1 MSKLQRSMIDMLNHF
16 DPEFGLIIDL
26 FAGGGGAS
34 EGIRAALGRDPDV
47 AVNHDPEAIS
57 MHTVNHHDTMHFTAD
72 VFEVDPMTIWPEYPV
87 GLLWA
92 SPACTHFSKARGSKP
107 VCKQLRSLAWI
118 VVKWARL
125 RKPAQ
130 IYLENVEEFTDWG
143 PVLDDGQPCPIRK
156 GETFNRFV
164 SELQKLGY
172 DVEWRE
178 VKAHEYGAPTIRK
191 RLFMV
196 ARCDGKEIVW
206 PEPTNG
212 DPKSAEVK
220 SGKRKPFRTAA
231 EIIDWSIPGNSIF
244 MENDEIKAKKLRI
257 KRPLK
262 DTSLR
267 RIGKGLNKFVFKNPD
282 PYTVDQSWI
291 VKYYGGVIGSSIHD
305 PLPTVTTADHNAL
318 STAKLAPFVST
329 YFGERNG
336 EADGRGTTL
345 DKPLSTITSG
355 GLRHALVLPAI
366 APFVMMNNTGHP
378 GGAIDSA
385 LPTITTGNH
394 HALIS
399 PVLIGIDNGSSK
411 SASWS
416 PEAPLTTI
424 VTENR
429 HALVENRM
437 VQLPHVVRDFKSS
450 IGSSMN
456 EPIGTITTQG
466 NGKAALCVSHA
477 VKFRGTNYGYPMSDP
492 VHTITASGTHQGLVT
507 SYLSSFY
514 GNAEDI
520 GSSMDDPL
528 RTVTTK
534 DRFAK
539 VDIVLDPITGALWD
553 SETMKRIIAVREFI
567 QTYCGDD
574 LSDDERMGIVTIK
587 GLRYQIVDISLRMLK
602 PRELYNAQGFR
613 PDYIIDRTVDHK
625 PITGTAQVRM
635 VGNSVCPPAAEAI
648 IRANQNA
655 PYKQVPILEEAA

>member
-1 MSKLQRSMIDMLNHF
+1 MLNHF
-16 DPEFGLIIDL
+16 DPDFGPIIDL

-57 MHTVNHHDTMHFTAD
+57 MHIMNHHDTMHFTAD
-72 VFEVDPMTIWPEYPV
+72 VFEVDPKTIFPEYPV

-125 RKPAQ
+125 RKPKQ
-130 IYLENVEEFTDWG
+130 IYLENVEEFLSWG

-156 GETFNRFV
+156 GETFKRFV
-164 SELQKLGY
+164 ADLEKLGY
-172 DVEWRE
+172 NVEWRE

-196 ARCDGKEIVW
+196 ARCDGQEIVW
-206 PEPTNG
+206 PEPTHG
-212 DPKSAEVK
+212 DPKSLEVK
-220 SGKRKPFRTAA
+220 SGKCKPFRTAA

-267 RIGKGLNKFVFKNPD
+267 RIGKGLNKFVFKNAD
-282 PYTVDQSWI
+282 PFIVTVNHSSVNDNFRGQ
-291 VKYYGGVIGSSIHD
+291 SIHD
-305 PLPTVTTADHNAL
+305 PLQTVTLKHGFGVVTP
-318 STAKLAPFVST
+318 KLAPFVST

-336 EADGRGTTL
+336 EADGRGATL

-355 GLRHALVLPAI
+355 GLRH
-366 APFVMMNNTGHP
+366 
-378 GGAIDSA
+378 S
-385 LPTITTGNH
+385 
-394 HALIS
+394 LIS

-411 SASWS
+411 STSWS

-456 EPIGTITTQG
+456 DPIGTITTQG

-507 SYLSSFY
+507 SYLNSFY

-539 VDIVLDPITGALWD
+539 VDIVLDPTTGALWD
-553 SETMKRIIAVREFI
+553 SETMERIIAVREFI

-625 PITGTAQVRM
+625 LITGTAQVRM

-648 IRANQNA
+648 IRANQNT

>member
-1 MSKLQRSMIDMLNHF
+1 MSKLQLSMTDMLNHF
-16 DPEFGLIIDL
+16 DPDFGLIIDL

-57 MHTVNHHDTMHFTAD
+57 MHTMNHHDTMHFTAD
-72 VFEVDPMTIWPEYPV
+72 VFEVDPKTIFPEYPV

-130 IYLENVEEFTDWG
+130 IYLENVEEFLSWG

-156 GETFNRFV
+156 GDTFKRFV
-164 SELQKLGY
+164 ADLEKLGY
-172 DVEWRE
+172 AVEWRE

-206 PEPTNG
+206 PKPTHG
-212 DPKSAEVK
+212 DPKSLEVK

-244 MENDEIKAKKLRI
+244 MSTEEIKAKKLRI

-267 RIGKGLNKFVFKNPD
+267 RIGKGLNKFVFKNHD

-291 VKYYGGVIGSSIHD
+291 VKYYKGVVGSSINN

-345 DKPLSTITSG
+345 NKPLSTITSG
-355 GLRHALVLPAI
+355 GMRHALVLPTI

-429 HALVENRM
+429 HALVENHM
-437 VQLPHVVRDFKSS
+437 VQLPHIVRDFKSS

-456 EPIGTITTQG
+456 DPIGTITTQG

-477 VKFRGTNYGYPMSDP
+477 IKFRGTNYGYPMSDP
-492 VHTITASGTHQGLVT
+492 VHTITASGTHQGVVT
-507 SYLSSFY
+507 SYLNSFY

-520 GSSMDDPL
+520 GSSMYDPL

-534 DRFAK
+534 DRFSK
-539 VDIVLDPITGALWD
+539 VDIVLDPVTGALWD
-553 SETMKRIIAVREFI
+553 SETMNLIIAVREFI
-567 QTYCGDD
+567 QTYCGDN
-574 LSDDERMGIVTIK
+574 LSEDESMGIVTIK
-587 GLRYQIVDISLRMLK
+587 GMKYQIVDIKLRMLK

-613 PDYIIDRTVDHK
+613 PDYIIDRTIDHK
-625 PITGTAQVRM
+625 PITGTAQARM

-655 PYKQVPILEEAA
+655 PFKTVPIFEEAA

>member
-1 MSKLQRSMIDMLNHF
+1 MSKLQLSMSDMLNHF
-16 DPEFGLIIDL
+16 DPDFGLIIDL

-156 GETFNRFV
+156 GETFTRFV

-212 DPKSAEVK
+212 DPKSPEVK
-220 SGKRKPFRTAA
+220 SGKHKPFRTAA

-244 MENDEIKAKKLRI
+244 MRTEEIKAKKLRI

-267 RIGKGLNKFVFKNPD
+267 RIGKGLNKFVFKNTD

-291 VKYYGGVIGSSIHD
+291 VKYYKGIVGSSIND

-336 EADGRGTTL
+336 EADGRGATL

-355 GLRHALVLPAI
+355 GMRHALVLPTI

-378 GGAIDSA
+378 GGAIDQA

-399 PVLIGIDNGSSK
+399 PLLIGIDNGSSK

-429 HALVENRM
+429 HALVENHL

-456 EPIGTITTQG
+456 DPIGTITTQG

-492 VHTITASGTHQGLVT
+492 VHTITAAGTHQGLVT
-507 SYLSSFY
+507 SYLNSFY
-514 GNAEDI
+514 GNAEDV

-528 RTVTTK
+528 RTVMTK
-534 DRFAK
+534 DRFGK
-539 VDIVLDPITGALWD
+539 VDVVLDPVTGALWD
-553 SETMKRIIAVREFI
+553 SETMERIIAVREFI

-655 PYKQVPILEEAA
+655 PFKTVPIFEEAA

>member
-1 MSKLQRSMIDMLNHF
+1 MSKIQLSMSDILNHF

-72 VFEVDPMTIWPEYPV
+72 VFEVDPKSIFPEYPV

-118 VVKWARL
+118 VVKWAKL

-156 GETFNRFV
+156 GETFTRFV
-164 SELQKLGY
+164 SELEKLGY

-244 MENDEIKAKKLRI
+244 MGNDEIKSKKLRI

-267 RIGKGLNKFVFKNPD
+267 RIGKGLDKFVFKNAD

-291 VKYYGGVIGSSIHD
+291 VKYYKGVVGSSIHD

-336 EADGRGTTL
+336 EADGRGATL
-345 DKPLSTITSG
+345 DKPLTTITSG
-355 GLRHALVLPAI
+355 GMRHSI
-366 APFVMMNNTGHP
+366 
-378 GGAIDSA
+378 
-385 LPTITTGNH
+385 
-394 HALIS
+394 IS

-456 EPIGTITTQG
+456 DPIGTITTQG

-507 SYLSSFY
+507 SYLNSFY

-553 SETMKRIIAVREFI
+553 SKTMERIIAVREFI

-574 LSDDERMGIVTIK
+574 LSYDERMGIVTIK

-613 PDYIIDRTVDHK
+613 SDYIIDRTVDHK

>member
-1 MSKLQRSMIDMLNHF
+1 MSKYQRSMSDMLNHF
-16 DPEFGLIIDL
+16 DPDFGLIIDL

-34 EGIRAALGRDPDV
+34 EGIRSALGRDPDV

-72 VFEVDPMTIWPEYPV
+72 VFEVDPKSIFPEYPV

-118 VVKWARL
+118 VVKWAKL

-156 GETFNRFV
+156 GETFTRFV
-164 SELQKLGY
+164 SELEKLGY

-178 VKAHEYGAPTIRK
+178 VKAHEFGAPTIRK

-231 EIIDWSIPGNSIF
+231 GIIDWSIPGNSIF
-244 MENDEIKAKKLRI
+244 MSTEEIKSKKLRI

-291 VKYYGGVIGSSIHD
+291 VKYYKGVVGSSIHD

-336 EADGRGTTL
+336 EADGRGATL
-345 DKPLSTITSG
+345 DKPLTTITSG
-355 GLRHALVLPAI
+355 GMRH
-366 APFVMMNNTGHP
+366 
-378 GGAIDSA
+378 S
-385 LPTITTGNH
+385 
-394 HALIS
+394 LIS

-437 VQLPHVVRDFKSS
+437 VQLPHIVRDFKSS

-456 EPIGTITTQG
+456 DPIGTITTQG

-507 SYLSSFY
+507 SYLNSFY

-520 GSSMDDPL
+520 GSPMDDPL
-528 RTVTTK
+528 RTVMTK

-539 VDIVLDPITGALWD
+539 VDIVLDPVTGAMWD
-553 SETMKRIIAVREFI
+553 SETMERIIAVREFI

-574 LSDDERMGIVTIK
+574 LSDDECMGIVTIK
-587 GLRYQIVDISLRMLK
+587 GLKYQIIDISLRMLK

-613 PDYIIDRTVDHK
+613 PDYIIDRTVDNK

>member
-1 MSKLQRSMIDMLNHF
+1 MSKLQLSMSDMLNHF
-16 DPEFGLIIDL
+16 DPDFGLIIDL

-34 EGIRAALGRDPDV
+34 EGIRSAIGRDPDV

-57 MHTVNHHDTMHFTAD
+57 MHTANHHDTMHFTAD
-72 VFEVDPMTIWPEYPV
+72 VFEVDPMMIWPEYPV

-156 GETFNRFV
+156 GETFTRFV

-178 VKAHEYGAPTIRK
+178 IKAHEYGAPTIRK

-206 PEPTNG
+206 PEPTHG
-212 DPKSAEVK
+212 DPKSPEVK

-231 EIIDWSIPGNSIF
+231 EIVDWSIPGNSIF
-244 MENDEIKAKKLRI
+244 MSTEEIKAKKLRI

-267 RIGKGLNKFVFKNPD
+267 RIGKGLDKFVFKKPD

-291 VKYYGGVIGSSIHD
+291 VKYYGGVVGSSINS

-318 STAKLAPFVST
+318 STAKLTPFVST

-336 EADGRGTTL
+336 EADGRGATL

-355 GLRHALVLPAI
+355 GMRH
-366 APFVMMNNTGHP
+366 
-378 GGAIDSA
+378 S
-385 LPTITTGNH
+385 
-394 HALIS
+394 LIS

-429 HALVENRM
+429 HALVENHM

-456 EPIGTITTQG
+456 DPIGTITTQG
-466 NGKAALCVSHA
+466 NGKAALCFSHA
-477 VKFRGTNYGYPMSDP
+477 VKFRGTNYGYPMTDP
-492 VHTITASGTHQGLVT
+492 VHTITAAGTHQGLVT
-507 SYLSSFY
+507 SYLNSFY

-520 GSSMDDPL
+520 GSSMDDPV
-528 RTVTTK
+528 RTVMTK
-534 DRFAK
+534 DRFGK
-539 VDIVLDPITGALWD
+539 VDIVLDPVTGALWD
-553 SETMKRIIAVREFI
+553 SETMERIIAVREFI

-574 LSDDERMGIVTIK
+574 LSEDERMGIVTIK

-655 PYKQVPILEEAA
+655 PFKTVPIFEEAA

>member
-1 MSKLQRSMIDMLNHF
+1 MSRYQRSMIDMLNHF
-16 DPEFGLIIDL
+16 DPDFGLIIDL

-47 AVNHDPEAIS
+47 AVNHDPDAVA
-57 MHTVNHHDTMHFTAD
+57 MHMVNHLDTIHFTAD
-72 VFEVDPMTIWPEYPV
+72 VFEVDPKTILPEYPV

-107 VCKQLRSLAWI
+107 VCKQLRSLAWV
-118 VVKWARL
+118 VVKWAKL
-125 RKPAQ
+125 RQPAQ

-156 GETFNRFV
+156 GETFTRFV
-164 SELQKLGY
+164 SELEKLGY

-178 VKAHEYGAPTIRK
+178 VKAHEFGAPTIRK

-220 SGKRKPFRTAA
+220 SGKRKPFRTVA

-244 MENDEIKAKKLRI
+244 MSTEEIKSKKLRI

-267 RIGKGLNKFVFKNPD
+267 RIGKGLNKFVFKNAD

-291 VKYYGGVIGSSIHD
+291 VKDYKGVVGSSIHD
-305 PLPTVTTADHNAL
+305 PLPTVTTADHN
-318 STAKLAPFVST
+318 
-329 YFGERNG
+329 
-336 EADGRGTTL
+336 
-345 DKPLSTITSG
+345 
-355 GLRHALVLPAI
+355 
-366 APFVMMNNTGHP
+366 
-378 GGAIDSA
+378 
-385 LPTITTGNH
+385 
-394 HALIS
+394 ALIS

-456 EPIGTITTQG
+456 DPIGTITTQG

-477 VKFRGTNYGYPMSDP
+477 VKFRGTNYGYPVSDP

-507 SYLSSFY
+507 SYLNSFY

-553 SETMKRIIAVREFI
+553 SETMERIIAVREFI

-613 PDYIIDRTVDHK
+613 SDYIIDRTVDHK

>member
-1 MSKLQRSMIDMLNHF
+1 MSDMLTHF
-16 DPEFGLIIDL
+16 DPKFGLIIDL

-72 VFEVDPMTIWPEYPV
+72 VFEVDPMMIWPEYPV

-125 RKPAQ
+125 RKPKQ
-130 IYLENVEEFTDWG
+130 IFLENVEEFLSWG
-143 PVLDDGQPCPIRK
+143 PVLDSGFPCPDRK
-156 GETFNRFV
+156 GETFTRFIG
-164 SELQKLGY
+164 ELEKLGY
-172 DVEWRE
+172 AVEWRE

-206 PEPTNG
+206 PKPTHG
-212 DPKSAEVK
+212 DPKSLEVK

-244 MENDEIKAKKLRI
+244 MRTEEIKAKKLRI

-267 RIGKGLNKFVFKNPD
+267 RIGKGLNKFVFKNQD
-282 PYTVDQSWI
+282 PYIVDQSWI
-291 VKYYGGVIGSSIHD
+291 VKFRFEDAGSSINT
-305 PLPTVTTADHNAL
+305 PLPTITAGGASKRPAGAAHAL
-318 STAKLAPFVST
+318 AVAKTEMVPFVST

-336 EADGRGTTL
+336 EADGRGATL

-355 GLRHALVLPAI
+355 GMRH
-366 APFVMMNNTGHP
+366 
-378 GGAIDSA
+378 S
-385 LPTITTGNH
+385 
-394 HALIS
+394 LIS

-429 HALVENRM
+429 HALVENHL
-437 VQLPHVVRDFKSS
+437 VQLPHIVRDFKSS
-450 IGSSMN
+450 IGSNMN
-456 EPIGTITTQG
+456 DPIGTITTQG

-492 VHTITASGTHQGLVT
+492 VHTITAVGTHHGLVT
-507 SYLSSFY
+507 SYLNSFY

-539 VDIVLDPITGALWD
+539 VDIVLDPVTGALWD
-553 SETMKRIIAVREFI
+553 SETMERIIAVREFI

-587 GLRYQIVDISLRMLK
+587 GLWYQIVDISLRMLK

-655 PYKQVPILEEAA
+655 PFKTVPIFEEAA

>member
-1 MSKLQRSMIDMLNHF
+1 MSNEEIGTFLRRSFLEMLTHF
-16 DPEFGLIIDL
+16 DPKFGLIIDL

-72 VFEVDPMTIWPEYPV
+72 VFEIDPKTIFPEYPV

-156 GETFNRFV
+156 GETFTRFV

-212 DPKSAEVK
+212 DPKSPEVK

-244 MENDEIKAKKLRI
+244 MRTEEIKAKKLRI

-291 VKYYGGVIGSSIHD
+291 VKYYKGVVGSSIND

-318 STAKLAPFVST
+318 STAKLTPFVST

-336 EADGRGTTL
+336 EADGRGATL

-355 GLRHALVLPAI
+355 GMRH
-366 APFVMMNNTGHP
+366 
-378 GGAIDSA
+378 S
-385 LPTITTGNH
+385 
-394 HALIS
+394 LIS

-429 HALVENRM
+429 HALVENHL
-437 VQLPHVVRDFKSS
+437 VQLPHIVRDFKSS
-450 IGSSMN
+450 IGSNMN
-456 EPIGTITTQG
+456 DPIGTITTQG

-492 VHTITASGTHQGLVT
+492 VHTITAAGTHQGLVT
-507 SYLSSFY
+507 SYLNSFY
-514 GNAEDI
+514 GNAEDV

-528 RTVTTK
+528 RTVMTK
-534 DRFAK
+534 DRFGK
-539 VDIVLDPITGALWD
+539 VDVVLDPVTGALWD
-553 SETMKRIIAVREFI
+553 SETMERIISVREFI

-655 PYKQVPILEEAA
+655 PFKTVPIFEEAA

>member
-1 MSKLQRSMIDMLNHF
+1 VSRYQRSMIDMLNHF
-16 DPEFGLIIDL
+16 DPDFGLIIDL

-47 AVNHDPEAIS
+47 AVNHDPDAVA
-57 MHTVNHHDTMHFTAD
+57 MHMVNHLDTIHFTAD
-72 VFEVDPMTIWPEYPV
+72 VFEVDPKTILPEYPV

-107 VCKQLRSLAWI
+107 VCKQLRSLAWV
-118 VVKWARL
+118 VVKWAKL
-125 RKPAQ
+125 RQPAQ

-156 GETFNRFV
+156 GETFTRFV
-164 SELQKLGY
+164 SELEKLGY

-178 VKAHEYGAPTIRK
+178 VKAHEFGAPTIRK

-220 SGKRKPFRTAA
+220 SGKRKPFRTVA

-244 MENDEIKAKKLRI
+244 MSTEEIKSKKLRI

-267 RIGKGLNKFVFKNPD
+267 RIGKGLNKFVFKNAD

-291 VKYYGGVIGSSIHD
+291 VKDYKGVVGSSIHD
-305 PLPTVTTADHNAL
+305 PLPTVTTADHN
-318 STAKLAPFVST
+318 
-329 YFGERNG
+329 
-336 EADGRGTTL
+336 
-345 DKPLSTITSG
+345 
-355 GLRHALVLPAI
+355 
-366 APFVMMNNTGHP
+366 
-378 GGAIDSA
+378 
-385 LPTITTGNH
+385 
-394 HALIS
+394 ALIS

-456 EPIGTITTQG
+456 DPIGTITTQG

-477 VKFRGTNYGYPMSDP
+477 VKFRGTNYGYPVSDP

-507 SYLSSFY
+507 SYLNSFY

-553 SETMKRIIAVREFI
+553 SETMERIIAVREFI

-613 PDYIIDRTVDHK
+613 SDYIIDRTVDHK

>member
-1 MSKLQRSMIDMLNHF
+1 MSKLQLSMSDMLNHF
-16 DPEFGLIIDL
+16 DPDFGLIIDL

-57 MHTVNHHDTMHFTAD
+57 MHTMNHHDTMHFTAD
-72 VFEVDPMTIWPEYPV
+72 VFEVDPKTIFPKYPV

-125 RKPAQ
+125 RKPKQ

-156 GETFNRFV
+156 GETFTRFV

-206 PEPTNG
+206 PAPTHG
-212 DPKSAEVK
+212 DPKNPEVK

-244 MENDEIKAKKLRI
+244 MRTEEIKAKKLRI

-291 VKYYGGVIGSSIHD
+291 VKYYKGVVGSSIYD
-305 PLPTVTTADHNAL
+305 PLPTITTADHNAL

-336 EADGRGTTL
+336 EADGRGATL

-355 GLRHALVLPAI
+355 GMRH
-366 APFVMMNNTGHP
+366 
-378 GGAIDSA
+378 S
-385 LPTITTGNH
+385 
-394 HALIS
+394 LIS

-429 HALVENRM
+429 HALVENHL

-450 IGSSMN
+450 IGSNMN
-456 EPIGTITTQG
+456 DPIGTITTQG

-477 VKFRGTNYGYPMSDP
+477 VKFRGTNYGYPMTDP
-492 VHTITASGTHQGLVT
+492 VHTITAAGTHQGLVT

-514 GNAEDI
+514 GNAKDI
-520 GSSMDDPL
+520 GSLMDDPL

-539 VDIVLDPITGALWD
+539 VDIVLDPVTGALWD
-553 SETMKRIIAVREFI
+553 SETMERIIAVREFI

-574 LSDDERMGIVTIK
+574 LGEDERMGIVTVK
-587 GLRYQIVDISLRMLK
+587 GIRYQIVDISLRMLK

-655 PYKQVPILEEAA
+655 PCKTVPIFEEAA

>member
-1 MSKLQRSMIDMLNHF
+1 MSKLQLSMSDMLNHF
-16 DPEFGLIIDL
+16 DPDFGLIIDL

-72 VFEVDPMTIWPEYPV
+72 VFEVDPMMIWPEYPV

-125 RKPAQ
+125 RQPKQ

-156 GETFNRFV
+156 GETFTRFV

-212 DPKSAEVK
+212 DPKSPEVK

-244 MENDEIKAKKLRI
+244 MRTEEIKAKKLRI

-267 RIGKGLNKFVFKNPD
+267 RIGKGLNKFVFKNTD

-291 VKYYGGVIGSSIHD
+291 VKYYKGIVGSSIND

-336 EADGRGTTL
+336 EADGRGATL

-355 GLRHALVLPAI
+355 GMRHALVLPTI

-378 GGAIDSA
+378 GGAIDQA

-399 PVLIGIDNGSSK
+399 PLLIGIDNGSSK

-429 HALVENRM
+429 HALVENHL

-456 EPIGTITTQG
+456 DPIGTITTQG

-492 VHTITASGTHQGLVT
+492 VHTITAAGTHQGLVT
-507 SYLSSFY
+507 SYLNSFY
-514 GNAEDI
+514 GNAEDV

-528 RTVTTK
+528 RTVMTK
-534 DRFAK
+534 DRFGK
-539 VDIVLDPITGALWD
+539 VDVVLDPVTGALWD
-553 SETMKRIIAVREFI
+553 SETMERIIAVREFI

-574 LSDDERMGIVTIK
+574 LGEDERMGIVTIK

-613 PDYIIDRTVDHK
+613 PDYIIDRTIDHK

-655 PYKQVPILEEAA
+655 PLKTVPIFEEAA

>member
-1 MSKLQRSMIDMLNHF
+1 MSKLQLSMADMLNHF
-16 DPEFGLIIDL
+16 DPKFGLIIDL

-72 VFEVDPMTIWPEYPV
+72 VFEVDPKTIFPEYPV

-125 RKPAQ
+125 RQPKQ
-130 IYLENVEEFTDWG
+130 IYLENVEEFLSWG

-156 GETFNRFV
+156 GETFKRFV
-164 SELQKLGY
+164 ADLEKLGY

-178 VKAHEYGAPTIRK
+178 IKAHEYGAPTIRK

-206 PEPTNG
+206 PEPMYG
-212 DPKSAEVK
+212 DPKSVEVK
-220 SGKRKPFRTAA
+220 SGKRKPYLTTGDNV
-231 EIIDWSIPGNSIF
+231 IDWSIPGNSIF
-244 MENDEIKAKKLRI
+244 MDNDEIKVKKLRI

-267 RIGKGLNKFVFKNPD
+267 RIGKGLSKFVFKNPN

-291 VKYYGGVIGSSIHD
+291 VKYYKGVVGSSIND

-336 EADGRGTTL
+336 EADGRGATL

-355 GLRHALVLPAI
+355 GMRH
-366 APFVMMNNTGHP
+366 
-378 GGAIDSA
+378 S
-385 LPTITTGNH
+385 
-394 HALIS
+394 LIS
-399 PVLIGIDNGSSK
+399 PVLIGIDNKSSK

-416 PEAPLTTI
+416 PETPLTTI

-429 HALVENRM
+429 HALVENHM
-437 VQLPHVVRDFKSS
+437 VQLSHAIKFRGQNYGYDLKEPTHTITAGGMHQGVVTSYLNSFYGNADD

-456 EPIGTITTQG
+456 
-466 NGKAALCVSHA
+466 
-477 VKFRGTNYGYPMSDP
+477 
-492 VHTITASGTHQGLVT
+492 
-507 SYLSSFY
+507 
-514 GNAEDI
+514 
-520 GSSMDDPL
+520 DPL

-534 DRFAK
+534 DRFSK
-539 VDIVLDPITGALWD
+539 VDLILDYVTGALWD
-553 SETMKRIIAVREFI
+553 GETMARIIAVREFI
-567 QTYCGDD
+567 QTYCGDN
-574 LSDDERMGIVTIK
+574 LSDDEHMGIVTIK
-587 GLRYQIVDISLRMLK
+587 GLKYQIVDIKLRMLK
-602 PRELYNAQGFR
+602 PRELYKAQGFR
-613 PDYIIDRTVDHK
+613 DDYIIDRTVDHK

-648 IRANQNA
+648 IRSNQNT
-655 PYKQVPILEEAA
+655 PFKTVPIFEEAA

>member
-1 MSKLQRSMIDMLNHF
+1 MSKLQLSMADMLNHF
-16 DPEFGLIIDL
+16 DPDFGLIIDL

-130 IYLENVEEFTDWG
+130 IYLENVEEFLSWG

-156 GETFNRFV
+156 GETFKRFV
-164 SELQKLGY
+164 ADLEKLGY
-172 DVEWRE
+172 YVEWRE

-206 PEPTNG
+206 PEPTHG
-212 DPKSAEVK
+212 DPKSLEVK
-220 SGKRKPFRTAA
+220 SGKHKPFRTAA

-244 MENDEIKAKKLRI
+244 MNTEEIKAKKLRI

-267 RIGKGLNKFVFKNPD
+267 RIGKGLSKFVFKNPD

-291 VKYYGGVIGSSIHD
+291 VKYYKGVVGSSIND

-355 GLRHALVLPAI
+355 GMRH
-366 APFVMMNNTGHP
+366 
-378 GGAIDSA
+378 S
-385 LPTITTGNH
+385 
-394 HALIS
+394 LIS

-429 HALVENRM
+429 HALVESHL
-437 VQLPHVVRDFKSS
+437 VQLPHIVRDFKSS

-456 EPIGTITTQG
+456 DPIGTITTQG

-477 VKFRGTNYGYPMSDP
+477 VKFRGTNYGYPMTDP
-492 VHTITASGTHQGLVT
+492 VHTITAAGMHQGLVT
-507 SYLSSFY
+507 SYLNSFY

-528 RTVTTK
+528 RTVMTK
-534 DRFAK
+534 DRFGK
-539 VDIVLDPITGALWD
+539 VDIVLDPVTGALWD
-553 SETMKRIIAVREFI
+553 SETMERIIAVREFI

-574 LSDDERMGIVTIK
+574 LSDDERMGIVMIK

-648 IRANQNA
+648 IRENQNA
-655 PYKQVPILEEAA
+655 PFKTVPIFEEAA

>member
-1 MSKLQRSMIDMLNHF
+1 VSKLQLSMADMLNHF
-16 DPEFGLIIDL
+16 DPKFGLIIDL

-72 VFEVDPMTIWPEYPV
+72 VFEVDPKTIFPEYPV

-125 RKPAQ
+125 RQPKQ
-130 IYLENVEEFTDWG
+130 IYLENVEEFLSWG

-156 GETFNRFV
+156 GETFKRFV
-164 SELQKLGY
+164 ADLEKLGY

-206 PEPTNG
+206 PEQTHG
-212 DPKSAEVK
+212 DPKSPEVK

-244 MENDEIKAKKLRI
+244 MGDDERKAKKLRI

-262 DTSLR
+262 DTTLR
-267 RIGKGLNKFVFKNPD
+267 RIGKGLTKFVFKNAD
-282 PYTVDQSWI
+282 HFIVTVNHSSVNDNFRGQSI
-291 VKYYGGVIGSSIHD
+291 ND
-305 PLPTVTTADHNAL
+305 PLQTVTRKHGFGVVKPNL
-318 STAKLAPFVST
+318 VPYIST

-336 EADGRGTTL
+336 EADGRGATL

-355 GLRHALVLPAI
+355 GMR
-366 APFVMMNNTGHP
+366 
-378 GGAIDSA
+378 
-385 LPTITTGNH
+385 

-416 PEAPLTTI
+416 PEVPLTTI

-429 HALVENRM
+429 HALVENNM
-437 VQLPHVVRDFKSS
+437 VQLPHIVRDFKSS

-456 EPIGTITTQG
+456 DPIGTITTQG

-492 VHTITASGTHQGLVT
+492 VHTITAAGTHQGLVT
-507 SYLSSFY
+507 SYLNSFY

-539 VDIVLDPITGALWD
+539 VDIVLDPVTGALWD
-553 SETMKRIIAVREFI
+553 SETMERIIAVREFI

-574 LSDDERMGIVTIK
+574 LSDDEHMGIVTIK
-587 GLRYQIVDISLRMLK
+587 GLKYQIVDIKLRMLK
-602 PRELYNAQGFR
+602 PRELYKAQGFR
-613 PDYIIDRTVDHK
+613 DDYIIDRTVDHK

-648 IRANQNA
+648 IRSNQNT
-655 PYKQVPILEEAA
+655 PFKTVPIFEEAA

>member
-1 MSKLQRSMIDMLNHF
+1 MSKLQLSMSDMLNHF
-16 DPEFGLIIDL
+16 DPKFGLIIDL

-125 RKPAQ
+125 RKPKQ

-156 GETFNRFV
+156 GETFTRFV

-212 DPKSAEVK
+212 DPKSPEVK

-244 MENDEIKAKKLRI
+244 MRTEEIKAKKLRI

-267 RIGKGLNKFVFKNPD
+267 RIGKGLNKFLFKNPD

-291 VKYYGGVIGSSIHD
+291 VKYYKGVVGSSIND

-355 GLRHALVLPAI
+355 GMRH
-366 APFVMMNNTGHP
+366 
-378 GGAIDSA
+378 S
-385 LPTITTGNH
+385 
-394 HALIS
+394 LIS

-429 HALVENRM
+429 HALVENHL

-456 EPIGTITTQG
+456 DPIGTITTQG

-492 VHTITASGTHQGLVT
+492 VHTITAAGTHQGLVT
-507 SYLSSFY
+507 SYLNSFY

-539 VDIVLDPITGALWD
+539 VDIVLDPVTGALWD
-553 SETMKRIIAVREFI
+553 SETMERIIAVRDFI

-613 PDYIIDRTVDHK
+613 PDYIIDRTIDHK

-655 PYKQVPILEEAA
+655 PFKTVPIFEEAA

>member
-1 MSKLQRSMIDMLNHF
+1 MSKLQLNMSNMLNHF
-16 DPEFGLIIDL
+16 DPDFGLIIDL

-57 MHTVNHHDTMHFTAD
+57 MHTMNHHDTMHFTAD
-72 VFEVDPMTIWPEYPV
+72 VFEVDPKTIFPEYPV

-130 IYLENVEEFTDWG
+130 IYLENVEEFLSWG

-156 GETFNRFV
+156 GETFKRFV
-164 SELQKLGY
+164 ADLEKLGY

-212 DPKSAEVK
+212 DPKSPEVK
-220 SGKRKPFRTAA
+220 SGKRTPFRTAA

-244 MENDEIKAKKLRI
+244 MRTEEIKAKKLRI

-267 RIGKGLNKFVFKNPD
+267 RIGKGLSKFVFKNAD
-282 PYTVDQSWI
+282 PFIVTVNHSSVNDNFRGQSI
-291 VKYYGGVIGSSIHD
+291 ND
-305 PLPTVTTADHNAL
+305 PLQTVTRKHGFGVVKP
-318 STAKLAPFVST
+318 KLAPFVST

-336 EADGRGTTL
+336 ESDGRGATL

-355 GLRHALVLPAI
+355 GMRH
-366 APFVMMNNTGHP
+366 
-378 GGAIDSA
+378 S
-385 LPTITTGNH
+385 
-394 HALIS
+394 LIS

-416 PEAPLTTI
+416 PETPLTTI

-429 HALVENRM
+429 HALVENHM
-437 VQLPHVVRDFKSS
+437 VKLPHIVRDFKSS
-450 IGSSMN
+450 IGSNMN
-456 EPIGTITTQG
+456 DPIGTITTQG

-492 VHTITASGTHQGLVT
+492 VHTITAAGTHQGLVT
-507 SYLSSFY
+507 SYLNSFY

-539 VDIVLDPITGALWD
+539 VDIVLDPVTGALWD
-553 SETMKRIIAVREFI
+553 SETMERIIAVREFI

-574 LSDDERMGIVTIK
+574 LGEDERIGIVTIK

-613 PDYIIDRTVDHK
+613 PDYIIDRTIDHK

-655 PYKQVPILEEAA
+655 PFKTVPIFEEAA

>member
-1 MSKLQRSMIDMLNHF
+1 MADMLNHF
-16 DPEFGLIIDL
+16 DPKFGLIIDL

-57 MHTVNHHDTMHFTAD
+57 MHTMNHHDTMHFTAD
-72 VFEVDPMTIWPEYPV
+72 VFEVDPKTIFPEYPV

-125 RKPAQ
+125 RKPKQ
-130 IYLENVEEFTDWG
+130 IYLENVEEFLSWG

-156 GETFNRFV
+156 GETFKRFV
-164 SELQKLGY
+164 ADLEKLGY

-206 PEPTNG
+206 PKPTHG
-212 DPKSAEVK
+212 DPKRLEVK

-244 MENDEIKAKKLRI
+244 MRTEEIKAKKLRI

-291 VKYYGGVIGSSIHD
+291 VKYYKGVVGSSIND

-336 EADGRGTTL
+336 EADGRGATL

-355 GLRHALVLPAI
+355 GMRH
-366 APFVMMNNTGHP
+366 
-378 GGAIDSA
+378 S
-385 LPTITTGNH
+385 
-394 HALIS
+394 LIS

-416 PEAPLTTI
+416 PEVPLTTI

-429 HALVENRM
+429 HALVENNM
-437 VQLPHVVRDFKSS
+437 VQLPHIVRDFKSS

-456 EPIGTITTQG
+456 DPIGTITTQG

-492 VHTITASGTHQGLVT
+492 VHTITAAGTHQGLVT
-507 SYLSSFY
+507 SYLNSFY

-539 VDIVLDPITGALWD
+539 VDIVLDSVTGAMWD
-553 SETMKRIIAVREFI
+553 SETMERIISVREFI

-587 GLRYQIVDISLRMLK
+587 GLRCQIVDISLRMLK

-655 PYKQVPILEEAA
+655 PFKTVPIFEEAA